1 MSCGFCLFVV
11 VLSVLSL
18 SRLSPWRGFLPRE
31 PPLALHRFVFI
42 FPYVVV
48 GSTLP
53 TPRSTPAWFCAS
65 CCHFDGCFCFFVV
78 FAIGLPV
85 KLRSTRRQTSAPKR
99 LSETSTNWSRKKQ
112 QLRAPNDFSS
122 RKIRKGLEKC
132 DVYTQLLFRV
142 CSFLA
147 RSFKL
152 RFGPS
157 SPLASVTWKV
167 WPFLLTGVSH
177 FSSTSIHVSKMRIQ
191 TCTYPLA
198 IECCAYPLVM
208 FWYGNAK
215 SKPST
220 NRRRVF
226 S

>member
-1 MSCGFCLFVV
+1 
-11 VLSVLSL
+11 
-18 SRLSPWRGFLPRE
+18 
-31 PPLALHRFVFI
+31 
-42 FPYVVV
+42 
-48 GSTLP
+48 
-53 TPRSTPAWFCAS
+53 
-65 CCHFDGCFCFFVV
+65 
-78 FAIGLPV
+78 
-85 KLRSTRRQTSAPKR
+85 
-99 LSETSTNWSRKKQ
+99 
-112 QLRAPNDFSS
+112 
-122 RKIRKGLEKC
+122 LEKC

-215 SKPST
+215 SKPSA